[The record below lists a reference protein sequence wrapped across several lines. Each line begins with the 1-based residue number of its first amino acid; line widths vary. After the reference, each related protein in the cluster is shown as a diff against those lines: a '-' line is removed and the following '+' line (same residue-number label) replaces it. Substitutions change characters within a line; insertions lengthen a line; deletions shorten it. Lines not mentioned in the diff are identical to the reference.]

1 MEIFKFGGT
10 SVGEADSI
18 RRVAEIIQT
27 PSKKIVVLSAN
38 GKITDVLSSM
48 IDAIESKNFDQVEW
62 EIHQFEQYYLTL
74 ITSLYRTEEQQ
85 SKALKLITEA
95 KNTFYSFVNETLA
108 QTDKDYLITL
118 GELLS
123 TRLFSYY
130 LQENGL
136 PHQLLLAKEM
146 IFLDET
152 GRPDRTM
159 IKERVNQILEKHSTT
174 DLFITQGF
182 ICSQHDGQIATLGRG
197 GSDFTAS
204 LLGEAVN
211 ASVIQIWSDVDGF
224 LNNDPGFVRGAL
236 PLKYL
241 SFDEA
246 AELAYFGARVLH
258 PSTIYPAKE
267 SGIPVLLKNT
277 KKPDNPGT
285 VISEKRQSGDIKAV
299 AAKDGIH
306 SITIHSHQ
314 MLLAYGFLKK
324 VFEIFEKYQT
334 SVDMV
339 TTSEVSVSVTIDDTT
354 SLKKILNDLNELGEV
369 TYHNGL
375 SLVCVVGD
383 HLADNKGKVMEVFD
397 ALKEIPVKM
406 ISYGA
411 AKNSIAMLVETKH
424 KVAAL
429 ESLNQIQHCPTETTR
444 NYV

>member
-1 MEIFKFGGT
+1 MEIYKFGGT
-10 SVGEADSI
+10 SVGDAKSI
-18 RRVAEIIQT
+18 RNVARIIE
-27 PSKKIVVLSAN
+27 PGSKKIVVLSAN
-38 GKITDVLSSM
+38 GKITDVLSAI
-48 IDAIESKNFDQVEW
+48 IDTISTRDLRA
-62 EIHQFEQYYLTL
+62 
-74 ITSLYRTEEQQ
+74 TE
-85 SKALKLITEA
+85 KLIREFEHYYIRLIPELFSREGSKTAAIKMITETRNIFYTYV
-95 KNTFYSFVNETLA
+95 NTRLS

-118 GELLS
+118 GETIS
-123 TRLFSYY
+123 TELFSLY
-130 LQENGL
+130 LSEQRVAHRLL
-136 PHQLLLAKEM
+136 PAQKIITLE
-146 IFLDET
+146 DT
-152 GRPDRTM
+152 GRPDRKM
-159 IKERVNQILEKHSTT
+159 IKNRMERILSEHPET

-182 ICSQHDGQIATLGRG
+182 ICSRPDGSIATLGRG

-204 LLGEAVN
+204 LLGEAVS

-277 KKPDNPGT
+277 KNPDSPGT

-314 MLLAYGFLKK
+314 MLLAYGFLRK
-324 VFEIFEKYQT
+324 VFEVFEKYRT
-334 SVDMV
+334 PVDMV
-339 TTSEVSVSVTIDDTT
+339 TTSEVSVSVTVDDITY
-354 SLKKILNDLNELGEV
+354 LQKILDELKELGEV
-369 TYHNGL
+369 TFNSQL

-383 HLADNKGKVMEVFD
+383 HLADNKGKVMEVFE

-411 AKNSIAMLVETKH
+411 AKNSIALLVDTAH

-429 ESLNQIQHCPTETTR
+429 ESLNQIQQFQTQNSES
-444 NYV
+444 YV